1 MPMVADPVAAVLPAP
16 DGALMID
23 AAVRG
28 GVDLSLVIPTLNE
41 RANIGPLLREVHS
54 VLAAAPLRGYE
65 VIVVDDD
72 SADETWRVAAALSL
86 DHPSLRVVR
95 RRGKRGVAT
104 AVVRGW
110 QTARGQ
116 ILGTINADFQHPPS
130 VLVALI
136 AAIAEA
142 DVAVATRYAP
152 GGRDD
157 LTWRRRLTARVARM
171 AGRLALPEVFARVSD
186 PLSGCYLVRRRVISG
201 IVLRPVGYKSL
212 IEILARG
219 RAEGIRECAYEMPRR
234 AGGRS
239 NLRLR
244 HWVEYL
250 IQLARLRTAARR
262 AA

>member
-1 MPMVADPVAAVLPAP
+1 MVADPVAAPVLPAP
-16 DGALMID
+16 GGALMID

-28 GVDLSLVIPTLNE
+28 GVELSLVIPTLNE

-54 VLAAAPLRGYE
+54 VLATAPLRGYE

-72 SADETWRVAAALSL
+72 SADETWRVAAALCL
-86 DHPSLRVVR
+86 DHPSLHVVR
-95 RRGKRGVAT
+95 RRDERGVAT

-130 VLVALI
+130 VLTALI
-136 AAIAEA
+136 DAIAEA
-142 DVAVATRYAP
+142 DVAVATRYAA
-152 GGRDD
+152 GGHGE
-157 LTWRRRLTARVARM
+157 LTWQRRLTARLARM
-171 AGRLALPEVFARVSD
+171 AGRLALPEVFGRVSD
-186 PLSGCYLVRRRVISG
+186 PLSGCYLVRRRVIDD

-219 RAEGIRECAYEMPRR
+219 RAERIRECAYAMSRR

-239 NLRLR
+239 KLRLR

-250 IQLARLRTAARR
+250 IQLARLRAARR